1 MNFIKIQMFLLFLSL
16 SFSLLPFFFA
26 NSEDFSEDLGVLEIN
41 SSLDKDFLKGLSR
54 VSLGGDLLSSNVS
67 LMFSFIVGLI
77 SLGKSNLNV
86 RRSDV
91 LNLDVESF
99 FNISAVNE
107 SVYDHTN

>member
-1 MNFIKIQMFLLFLSL
+1 M
-16 SFSLLPFFFA
+16 
-26 NSEDFSEDLGVLEIN
+26 LEVD
-41 SSLDKDFLKGLSR
+41 SSLDEDFFKRLSW
-54 VSLGGDLLSSNVS
+54 VSLGRDLLSSDVS

-77 SLGKSNLNV
+77 SLGESNLNV

-107 SVYDHTN
+107 SVYDNTNGSGVDVEDLTSSAVVKFVRHTLVG